1 MICTCINESTPQT
14 TIDGVVYCVTLES
27 VAPTI
32 KGVKNPIY
40 FDNTTLING
49 VVVPTLVNY
58 FKDVSWTISYKP
70 QEGKWN
76 SFFTFYPDYSPFHN
90 GFFQTS
96 YNWGRDKGT
105 MWNHSLNNSSFQ
117 VFQGRIEP
125 FILEFP
131 IQNENVLK
139 QVDSLSFNV
148 ESKRYT
154 NSWDYSVWKD
164 IGFNKFYIYNNTKH
178 SGILNLFP
186 QKTLTDNR
194 KYPRLN
200 PDGTQDILYTAIN
213 GYHNVNYF
221 INRALNQSN
230 NVPLWLRDDNNI
242 FKEVNPRAVSFTGK
256 RTLER
261 MQGDE
266 EYVVGLVNDTE
277 SRFNITIKKVI
288 NKETIE

>member
-1 MICTCINESTPQT
+1 MACTCP
-14 TIDGVVYCVTLES
+14 
-27 VAPTI
+27 
-32 KGVKNPIY
+32 
-40 FDNTTLING
+40 DNTYVLITDELGNEICLKSLEPIREIIDITN
-49 VVVPTLVNY
+49 PTF

-90 GFFQTS
+90 GFFQVG

-105 MWNHSLNNSSFQ
+105 VHNHLLNNSSFQ
-117 VFQGRIEP
+117 VFQGRLEK
-125 FILEFP
+125 FVVEFP
-131 IQNENVLK
+131 VSSENVLK
-139 QVDSLSFNV
+139 QLDSLSFNV

-221 INRALNQSN
+221 FNRALNQSN

-266 EYVVGLVNDTE
+266 EYIVGLVNDTE
-277 SRFNITIKKVI
+277 SRFNIAIKKAI
-288 NKETIE
+288 HKETIE

>member
-1 MICTCINESTPQT
+1 MACTCP
-14 TIDGVVYCVTLES
+14 
-27 VAPTI
+27 
-32 KGVKNPIY
+32 
-40 FDNTTLING
+40 DNTYVLITDELGNEICLKSLEPIREIIDITN
-49 VVVPTLVNY
+49 PTF

-90 GFFQTS
+90 GFFQVG
-96 YNWGRDKGT
+96 YNSGIDKGT
-105 MWNHSLNNSSFQ
+105 VHNHLMNNSSFQ
-117 VFQGRIEP
+117 VFQGRIEK
-125 FILEFP
+125 FAVEFP
-131 IQNENVLK
+131 VSSENVLK
-139 QVDSLSFNV
+139 QLDSLSFNV
-148 ESKRYT
+148 ESKRYI

-178 SGILNLFP
+178 SGMLNLFP
-186 QKTLTDNR
+186 QKTLADNR

-221 INRALNQSN
+221 FNRVSNQNN

-242 FKEVNPRAVSFTGK
+242 LKVVNPRAVSFKGK

-266 EYVVGLVNDTE
+266 EYIVGLVNDTE
-277 SRFNITIKKVI
+277 SRFSIAIKKVI